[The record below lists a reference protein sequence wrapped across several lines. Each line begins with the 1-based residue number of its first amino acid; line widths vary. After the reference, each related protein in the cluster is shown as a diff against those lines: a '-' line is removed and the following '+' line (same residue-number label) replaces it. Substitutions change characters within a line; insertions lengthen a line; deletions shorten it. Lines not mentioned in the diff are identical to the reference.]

1 MAQHLRYCVKNT
13 SSVDDQIADA
23 PLNVELIETKPVAK
37 AKSKV
42 KAKETK

>member
-1 MAQHLRYCVKNT
+1 MAQHLRYCVKPT
-13 SSVDDQIADA
+13 SSVDEQIDDVF
-23 PLNVELIETKPVAK
+23 LIVEIPETKPVAK